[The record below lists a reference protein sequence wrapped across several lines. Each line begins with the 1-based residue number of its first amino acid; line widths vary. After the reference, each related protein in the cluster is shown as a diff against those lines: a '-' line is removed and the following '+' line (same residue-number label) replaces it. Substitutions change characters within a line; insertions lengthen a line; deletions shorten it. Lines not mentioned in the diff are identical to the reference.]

1 MKIVEIQSPE
11 NRSKPC
17 PVCGA
22 KGLKV
27 AIYSSQGRNK
37 AGTWGVCYKHAAIVS
52 FGVDLPDLYCDLV
65 LAGQFKFRDAVKVF
79 HNPCIGLLL
88 FRALAR

>member
-1 MKIVEIQSPE
+1 MFCYLC
-11 NRSKPC
+11 R
-17 PVCGA
+17 A

-27 AIYSSQGRNK
+27 ARISSQGRNK
-37 AGTWGVCYKHAAIVS
+37 AGTREVVKHAAIVS
-52 FGVDLPDLYCDLV
+52 FGVDLPDLYCDRV
-65 LAGQFKFRDAVKVF
+65 LAGQFKFRDAIKVF